1 MYNNHRI
8 FGGLA
13 KREEYWGFYLFHI
26 FFILLFLL
34 INNSFVNI
42 FKTYDD
48 TPYGLIVYAIL
59 TLIPS
64 LSIFIRRLR
73 DAEVN
78 ILLFIVLSI
87 ISGILI
93 PIGNP
98 ITIIIGVILVLLLLF
113 VLFFKKGNMSAE
125 CVVSVSTNEK
135 DEGSDL

>member
-1 MYNNHRI
+1 LFPPFCFIKTLYFSKDLSNTNPLQD
-8 FGGLA
+8 LA
-13 KREEYWGFYLFHI
+13 RYFYTSKI
-26 FFILLFLL
+26 SYDLLLR
-34 INNSFVNI
+34 
-42 FKTYDD
+42 
-48 TPYGLIVYAIL
+48 
-59 TLIPS
+59 PS
-64 LSIFIRRLR
+64 RALSIFIRRLR